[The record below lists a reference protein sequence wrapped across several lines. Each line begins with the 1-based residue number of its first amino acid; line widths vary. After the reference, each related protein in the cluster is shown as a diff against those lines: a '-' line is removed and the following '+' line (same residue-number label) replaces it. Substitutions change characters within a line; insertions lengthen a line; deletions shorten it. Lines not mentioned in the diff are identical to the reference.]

1 LLLLQIACAEGE
13 PRRPNIL
20 VAISDDQSYP
30 HASVYGAAAFQTPAL
45 DRVAARGV
53 VFDNAYVA
61 SPGCS
66 PSRAAFLTGLN
77 SWQLEAA
84 GTHGSSFPKKFET
97 FQDRLEAAG
106 YTVGFTGKG
115 WGPGNWKV
123 SGRSRNPAGYEYS
136 SETLAAP
143 GGIKP
148 VDYAANFRKFLAEK
162 PKGQPF
168 SFWYGSHEPH
178 RQYEAGIGKAN
189 GIDPRTLAVPGFLPD
204 SDVIRSDIAD
214 YAFEIRWFD
223 RHLGDMLDALEEA
236 GELDNTIVIVTAD
249 NGMPFPRA
257 KATVYEYGVHVPLVI
272 AWPEAWPEAWR
283 STELVSLL
291 DVTATIYAASGV
303 EPPAAQPLAG
313 HSLRDGRD
321 PDPSGK
327 SAIYCGRERH
337 TSARYLTRG
346 YPQRCLRSGDYLYI
360 VNFQSQR
367 WPAGA
372 PEVFVDP
379 FWNPDSGEMDA
390 AALSVGYKD
399 IDASPSLDFLLENRN
414 DDSLSSYF
422 DLAVAHRPEFELF
435 NVKNDPACLHNL
447 AAEAGYAKVRDELH
461 ERLFAYLRETSDP
474 RVTSVDADAT
484 WESYPRLQGAI
495 RWFQVPEWVSEA
507 ERNPE
512 NWPAWLREHRPD

>member
-45 DRVAARGV
+45 DRVAA
-53 VFDNAYVA
+53 
-61 SPGCS
+61 
-66 PSRAAFLTGLN
+66 
-77 SWQLEAA
+77 WQLEAA

>member
-1 LLLLQIACAEGE
+1 LLQIASAGAES
-13 PRRPNIL
+13 RRPNIL
-20 VAISDDQSYP
+20 VAMSDDQSYP
-30 HASVYGAAAFQTPAL
+30 HASVYGEPAFKTPAL

-77 SWQLEAA
+77 TWQLEAA

-136 SETLAAP
+136 GETLDAP
-143 GGIKP
+143 GGVKP

-168 SFWYGSHEPH
+168 SFWYGGHEPH
-178 RQYEAGIGKAN
+178 RRYEAGIGKAN
-189 GIDPRTLAVPGFLPD
+189 GIDPRDLAVPGFLPAN
-204 SDVIRSDIAD
+204 DVIRSDIAD

-223 RHLGDMLDALEEA
+223 RHLGEMLDALEEA
-236 GELDNTIVIVTAD
+236 GELDNTIVIVTSD

-257 KATVYEYGVHVPLVI
+257 KATVYEYGIHVPLVI
-272 AWPEAWPEAWR
+272 AWPQAWPEARR
-283 STELVSLL
+283 SAELVNLL

-303 EPPAAQPLAG
+303 EPPGAQPLAG
-313 HSLRDGRD
+313 HSLLGGRD
-321 PDPSGK
+321 PGPSGK

-346 YPQRCLRSGDYLYI
+346 YPQRCMRSDDYLYI

-372 PEVFVDP
+372 PELFVDP
-379 FWNPDSGEMDA
+379 FWNPDSGEMEA

-399 IDASPSLDFLLENRN
+399 IDASPSLDFLLENQ
-414 DDSLSSYF
+414 DDGVVSPYF
-422 DLAVAHRPEFELF
+422 NLAVAHRPEFELF

-474 RVTSVDADAT
+474 RMISADAAAI
-484 WESYPRLQGAI
+484 WEAYPRLQGAI
-495 RWFQVPEWVSEA
+495 RWFQAPEWVSRED
-507 ERNPE
+507 RNPD
-512 NWPAWLREHRPD
+512 NWPAWLKEHLPD